1 MIQKIA
7 HRMTLTLVSDREIS
21 VTRAFDAPRILVF
34 EAWSNCEHMKNWW
47 GPRGFDLIECSMD
60 LRPGGRYRFVQRA
73 PDGSIH
79 GFNGVY
85 REIAAP
91 ERIVFT
97 QIYEPIADQEVVV
110 TTTLTETDG
119 RTALSQNLLFGSKE
133 ARDGMIASG
142 MERGEAESFDR
153 LDELLAGLR
162 GGGAAVSAASAA
174 RTAGG
179 PAAAGTASAQLVV
192 TREFDAPR
200 DLVWKA
206 WTEPD
211 RLARWWGPK
220 GSEIRVARLDLRPGG
235 VFHYSMKTPNG
246 PLMWGLFAYR
256 EVVPTERIVFVNS
269 FSDAAGGLTRNPW
282 IATWPLEILNTLT
295 LTEHGGKTTLTL
307 RGGPIN
313 ATAEELQAFEAGRAG
328 MQGGF
333 AGTFDKLDRY
343 LAEALARA

>member
-1 MIQKIA
+1 MIQKA
-7 HRMTLTLVSDREIS
+7 ANRMTLTLVSDREVA
-21 VTRAFDAPRILVF
+21 VTRAFDAPRSLVF
-34 EAWSNCEHMKNWW
+34 EACSDCEHMKNWW
-47 GPRGFDLIECSMD
+47 GPRGFDLIECRMD
-60 LRPGGRYRFVQRA
+60 LRPGGTYRFVQRA

-97 QIYEPIADQEVVV
+97 QIYEPIPDQEVVV
-110 TTTLTETDG
+110 TTTLTETNG
-119 RTALSQNLLFGSKE
+119 RTALSQTLLFGSRE

-142 MERGEAESFDR
+142 MEWGQAQSFER
-153 LDELLAGLR
+153 LDELLAGLL
-162 GGGAAVSAASAA
+162 GGAAAAS
-174 RTAGG
+174 G
-179 PAAAGTASAQLVV
+179 PAPAAGTAPTQMVV

-211 RLARWWGPK
+211 RLARWWGPP
-220 GSEIRVARLDLRPGG
+220 GSAIEVARLDLRPGG
-235 VFHYSMKTPNG
+235 VFHYSMKTPSG
-246 PLMWGLFAYR
+246 PLMWGLFTYR
-256 EVVPTERIVFVNS
+256 EVVPTERIVFVNA

-295 LTEHGGKTTLTL
+295 LTEHAGKTTLTL

-313 ATAEELQAFEAGRAG
+313 ATAEELGAFEAGRAG

>member
-1 MIQKIA
+1 MIQKTA
-7 HRMTLTLVSDREIS
+7 NRMTLTLVSDREVA
-21 VTRAFDAPRILVF
+21 VTRAFDAPRSLVF
-34 EAWSNCEHMKNWW
+34 EAWSRCEHMKNWW
-47 GPRGFDLIECSMD
+47 GPHGFDLIECNID
-60 LRPGGRYRFVQRA
+60 LRPGGKYRFVQRA

-97 QIYEPIADQEVVV
+97 QIYEPIPDQEVVV
-110 TTTLTETDG
+110 TATLTETG
-119 RTALSQNLLFGSKE
+119 GKTALSQNLLFSSKK

-142 MERGEAESFDR
+142 MERGEAQSFER
-153 LDELLAGLR
+153 LDELLAGLQ
-162 GGGAAVSAASAA
+162 GGGAAAPAPA
-174 RTAGG
+174 R
-179 PAAAGTASAQLVV
+179 AAGAETTELLV

-206 WTEPD
+206 WTEPA
-211 RLARWWGPK
+211 RLARWWGAA
-220 GSEIRVARLDLRPGG
+220 GSAIAVARLDLRPGG

-246 PLMWGLFAYR
+246 PLMWALFTYR

-269 FSDAAGGLTRNPW
+269 FSDTAGGLTRNPW

-307 RGGPIN
+307 CGGPIN
-313 ATAEELQAFEAGRAG
+313 ATAEERQAFEAGLAG

-333 AGTFDKLDRY
+333 AGTFAKLDRY
-343 LAEALARA
+343 LAQELASA